1 MKANIINITPKYL
14 RDNRWNGRAKSTILY
29 LESSSDNNSP
39 DKIVD
44 KWFSDWKINE
54 LSKKSEAWAKAKRL
68 SNKYVYKA
76 IKSKIPCKSVVYSVY
91 AGCSMCPCS
100 PGYRINNPED
110 PELVGTEIDFEVI
123 LEDSERDE
131 LISKLDA
138 LSPIIALEWME
149 EKSHRAAVAI

>member
-1 MKANIINITPKYL
+1 MKANITHIEPKYK
-14 RDNRWNGRAKSTILY
+14 RDQKWYGRAKSTILY
-29 LESSSDNNSP
+29 LESSSNNNSP

-44 KWFSDWKINE
+44 TWFDDWKINE

-100 PGYRINNPED
+100 PGYRINQPED
-110 PELVGTEIDFEVI
+110 PELVGTEINFEVI
-123 LEDSERDE
+123 LSDSERDE
-131 LISKLDA
+131 LISKLEA

-149 EKSHRAAVAI
+149 ERSRRAAVTV